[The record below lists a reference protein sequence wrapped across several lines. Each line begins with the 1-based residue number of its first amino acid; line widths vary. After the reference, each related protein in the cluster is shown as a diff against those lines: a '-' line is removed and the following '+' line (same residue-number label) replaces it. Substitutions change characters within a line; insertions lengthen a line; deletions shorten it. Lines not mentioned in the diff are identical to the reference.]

1 MGHGARRPRVLGVI
15 ASSVPG
21 GAEAVFAALLKG
33 LHDRFEPFVVCDNQ
47 GSMIERY
54 RSLAV
59 DLQAIPLASP
69 RHIGAAGAIQEAIDR
84 WSIDLVHTH
93 LWNADLFGAWA
104 ATRRRRPA
112 VSTVH
117 GSNFLPFGT
126 RGTHRLRRRALSLT
140 YRAVYRLCDRVI
152 APSRTLADDLTAR
165 AGVRVPAGR
174 ITIVPNGLELDETR
188 ARAAQ
193 GEILPA
199 VLARLR
205 APLIVCV
212 GNMFAI
218 KGQEWLIRAM
228 PDVLRT
234 VPGATAV
241 FVGDGETRLDM
252 ERLAALLG
260 LAERVVFTGSLDN
273 PLPLVAKADVFV
285 MPSLSEGLPIALL
298 EAMALARPIVASR
311 VGGIPEVVRDDVSGV
326 LVPSADPAA
335 LSQAIVR
342 VLTDGELGARLGE
355 AARDTVAHDW
365 SSERMV
371 DRTAAVYDEVIAG
384 RVRSRTTR

>member
-1 MGHGARRPRVLGVI
+1 MGRGARRPRVLGVI

-33 LHDRFEPFVVCDNQ
+33 LGDRFEPFVVCDNQ

-54 RSLAV
+54 RSLAA

-69 RHIGAAGAIQEAIDR
+69 RHVGAAAAIGDAIDR

-117 GSNFLPFGT
+117 GSNFLPFGSH
-126 RGTHRLRRRALSLT
+126 GAHRLRRRALSLT

-152 APSRTLADDLTAR
+152 APSRALADDLTTR
-165 AGVRVPAGR
+165 AGVRVPADR
-174 ITIVPNGLELDETR
+174 ITLVPNGLDLDETR

-193 GEILPA
+193 DAIPSA
-199 VLARLR
+199 VSAKLR
-205 APLIVCV
+205 APLIVCI

-218 KGQEWLIRAM
+218 KGQGWLIRAL
-228 PDVLRT
+228 PEVLRT

-241 FVGDGETRLDM
+241 FVGDGESRLEM
-252 ERLAALLG
+252 QRLAASLG

-326 LVPSADPAA
+326 LVPPADPAA
-335 LSQAIVR
+335 LSRAIVR
-342 VLTDGELGARLGE
+342 VLRDGELGARLGA
-355 AARDTVAHDW
+355 AARDGAERDW
-365 SSERMV
+365 SSQRMV
-371 DRTAAVYDEVIAG
+371 ERTARVYDEVLDEHA
-384 RVRSRTTR
+384 RSHATR